1 MILYE
6 QNIDLKEAAYMKFK
20 TAKYTVLSLL
30 LAGLAVGVSGVFLV
44 EEGTSLYTYALTITM
59 VLLCAG
65 IVVGAVWARCPH
77 CGKHLFINMLKWK
90 TCPQCGRGLIEEKKR

>member
-1 MILYE
+1 
-6 QNIDLKEAAYMKFK
+6 MKFK

-44 EEGTSLYTYALTITM
+44 EEGTSLYTFTLTITM

-90 TCPQCGRGLIEEKKR
+90 TCPQCGRGLTEEKKR